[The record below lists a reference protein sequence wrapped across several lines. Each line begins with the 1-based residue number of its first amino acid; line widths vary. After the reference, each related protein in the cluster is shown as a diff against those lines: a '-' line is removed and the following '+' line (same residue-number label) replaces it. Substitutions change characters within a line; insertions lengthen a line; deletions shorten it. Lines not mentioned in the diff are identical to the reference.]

1 MAVINYRVAL
11 GFVNLSGP
19 LLNEFGANIVVCFTN
34 NSALPNPPVPLGELN
49 TARTEFHDA
58 LVAASGGGKV
68 LTAIKNQKEAILVGL
83 LRREAT
89 YVQGL
94 AGQDLPVLLSSGFA
108 ANSTNRTRVPLATP
122 AITGLENG
130 AATQLILRLLGV
142 ANARSY
148 EVQVKNGGDWVPAGI
163 FTKTR
168 GIVLPGLTPGQVY
181 SVQARAVGGSTGY
194 SDWSNPVSHMV
205 I

>member
-1 MAVINYRVAL
+1 
-11 GFVNLSGP
+11 VNLSDP
-19 LLNEFGANIVVCFTN
+19 LLDEFAANIVVCFAN
-34 NSALPNPPVPLGELN
+34 NPALPNPPVLLGELN

-58 LVAASGGGKV
+58 VVAASGGGKL
-68 LTAIKNQKEAILVGL
+68 LTAIKNQKLAILVKL
-83 LRREAT
+83 LRQEAT

-94 AGQDLPVLLSSGFA
+94 ASQDLPMLLSSGFA

-122 AITGLENG
+122 TITGLENG
-130 AATQLILRLLGV
+130 ASMQLILRLLGV

-148 EVQVKNGGDWVPAGI
+148 EVQVKNGGDWVPAGV
-163 FTKTR
+163 FTKAR

-181 SVQARAVGGSTGY
+181 SVQVRAVGGSTGY
-194 SDWSNPVSHMV
+194 SDWSNPVSRMV